1 MTTIEEVRARE
12 ILDSRG
18 NPTVEADVVTRG
30 GHLGRAAVPSGAST
44 GLHEVRELRDGDPE
58 RFLGKGVG
66 RAVENIR
73 RVIGPGVKG
82 LSVLDQ
88 ARVDR
93 RMIDL
98 DGTESKERLGAN
110 AILAVSLACARA
122 AAQSRG
128 CSLFRSL
135 GGHDA
140 RRMPVPLMNILNGG
154 VHGHRNVDFQEFMVV
169 PVSAASFSRALQ
181 MGAEVF
187 HHLGRVLEQEG
198 RRTTVGDE
206 GGFAPNMES
215 NAEAVKLV
223 LKAIEWAGYR
233 PGEDFY
239 LALDVAASELYRNGQ
254 YVLRGLNYMSSEELV
269 EMYASWLDRY
279 PICSIEDGLAEDDWE
294 GWALMSRE
302 LGHRVQLVGDD
313 LFVTRPGRLKQG
325 IESGVA
331 NSILIKLNQIGT
343 LTETLETI
351 DMARENDYSWIVSH
365 RSGETE
371 DAFIADLSVA
381 TNAVQIKAGSTCRS
395 DRVAKYNQLL
405 RIEEELGDR
414 ALYSSMELTHD
425 GPSPVQD
432 LA

>member
-1 MTTIEEVRARE
+1 MSTIAEVRARE
-12 ILDSRG
+12 VLDSRG

-44 GLHEVRELRDGDPE
+44 GLHEAKELRDADPD

-73 RVIGPGVKG
+73 RVLGPGVKG
-82 LSVLDQ
+82 LPVLDQ

-93 RMIDL
+93 RMIEL
-98 DGTESKERLGAN
+98 DGTDSKEKLGAN

-135 GGHDA
+135 GGAGA

-169 PVSAASFSRALQ
+169 PVSAGSFSRALQ

-187 HHLGRVLEQEG
+187 HHLGRVLEQDG
-198 RRTTVGDE
+198 RPTTVGDE

-239 LALDVAASELYRNGQ
+239 LALDVAASELYRDGH

-269 EMYASWLDRY
+269 DMYASWLDLY
-279 PICSIEDGLAEDDWE
+279 PICSIEDGLAEDDWD
-294 GWALMSRE
+294 GWARMSRQ

-313 LFVTRPGRLKQG
+313 LFVTHPGRLQRG
-325 IESGVA
+325 IDSGVA

-351 DMARENDYSWIVSH
+351 DLARENGYSWIVSH

-381 TNAVQIKAGSTCRS
+381 TNAVQIKAGSACRS

-405 RIEEELGDR
+405 RIEEELDDR
-414 ALYSSMELTHD
+414 ALYSSTELTHD
-425 GPSPVQD
+425 GP
-432 LA
+432 

>member
-1 MTTIEEVRARE
+1 MTTIEKVRARE
-12 ILDSRG
+12 VLDSRG

-44 GLHEVRELRDGDPE
+44 GLHEVRELRDGDPG

-66 RAVENIR
+66 RAVENIQ

-110 AILAVSLACARA
+110 AILAVSLASARA

-140 RRMPVPLMNILNGG
+140 RRLPVPLMNILNGG

-187 HHLGRVLEQEG
+187 HHLGRVLQQEG

-269 EMYASWLDRY
+269 EMYASWLDLY

-371 DAFIADLSVA
+371 DVFIADLSVA
-381 TNAVQIKAGSTCRS
+381 TNAVQIKAGSICRS

-414 ALYSSMELTHD
+414 ALYSSTELTCD
-425 GPSPVQD
+425 GPRPGQD
-432 LA
+432 PA